1 MFPASPQWL
10 FTWWKEGRGCR
21 FPVPSLFSPFLPSGS
36 CQSGRA
42 GRPLPCAPEL
52 CAQSEFNRN
61 GNEEGGTFGFGNG
74 FHSELKALPFTLSNV
89 KPF

>member
-1 MFPASPQWL
+1 MALYLVEGGKGLQVPRPLTVFSFPALWQ
-10 FTWWKEGRGCR
+10 
-21 FPVPSLFSPFLPSGS
+21 LPIG
-36 CQSGRA
+36 A
-42 GRPLPCAPEL
+42 GREAFALRSRVHTEL